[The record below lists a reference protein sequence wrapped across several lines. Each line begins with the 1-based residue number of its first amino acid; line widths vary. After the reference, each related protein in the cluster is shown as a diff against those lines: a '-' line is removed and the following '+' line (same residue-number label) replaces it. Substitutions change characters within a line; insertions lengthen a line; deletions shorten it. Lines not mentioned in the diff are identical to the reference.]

1 MIKHLQDQLS
11 EKQVTSDQLAASRV
25 KEQLHRTQMEQLR
38 VELEE
43 AKKNHTPEMRH
54 FEALQAK
61 IIAMENRK
69 LQRESDIER
78 MVDKSAQAATADK
91 QKEIHQYRDLVMKKN
106 LEIERFRSELDS
118 ILDVLR
124 ELQRQGVVLP
134 GYRHKETELL

>member
-1 MIKHLQDQLS
+1 
-11 EKQVTSDQLAASRV
+11 
-25 KEQLHRTQMEQLR
+25 
-38 VELEE
+38 
-43 AKKNHTPEMRH
+43 
-54 FEALQAK
+54 
-61 IIAMENRK
+61 
-69 LQRESDIER
+69 
-78 MVDKSAQAATADK
+78 MVDKAAQAATADK